1 LLAPV
6 RGYDV
11 ASSDYTLYSRW
22 WNGDFVEQDQS
33 IQGLNLSYRR
43 ALLDGSD
50 ALHVFWS
57 AQISIPGCSAT
68 AAQHQCLD
76 DELVLAPVETPSGY
90 ASTASLAADADRRG
104 WFGLGWVAD
113 NAVQIALWNTCT
125 LLSAAAAPAAETQST
140 SLEALAVDGA
150 ANRVCVVRKQFL
162 RETRE
167 VVCAVLR

>member
-1 LLAPV
+1 M